1 MKLIRID
8 TSKTTASKLVN
19 GCKCCGNDM
28 HYAFGFYVE
37 GDALKTYCG
46 ACVMRGRVTLGHA
59 SFTARGWNC
68 QRFGF
73 GHVRIYGSYPPG
85 CITLDNSN
93 DVDTRLDLESGRVY
107 LQCVSWESTTQ

>member
-8 TSKTTASKLVN
+8 TQKTSLTVLRNSCRC
-19 GCKCCGNDM
+19 CKGDV

-46 ACVMRGRVTLGHA
+46 ACMMHGRVTLGHA

-73 GHVRIYGSYPPG
+73 GHVRMFLNRGNNVM
-85 CITLDNSN
+85 TLDDEGS
-93 DVDTRLDLESGRVY
+93 VHTKLDTGSGRVY
-107 LQCVSWESTTQ
+107 LQYVSRESTTQ

>member
-46 ACVMRGRVTLGHA
+46 ACVMHGRVTLGHA

-73 GHVRIYGSYPPG
+73 GHVRVYGRQNTPG
-85 CITLDNSN
+85 CVVLDEFSP
-93 DVDTRLDLESGRVY
+93 VETRLDLDTGRVY
-107 LQCVSWESTTQ
+107 LQYVSRAEA